1 MLLLSL
7 CHLSLFKIANA
18 KWKKITQQAA
28 IEQKILYSPLT
39 VDCGEEKK
47 AFIEEES
54 APFLQ

>member
-1 MLLLSL
+1 MQ
-7 CHLSLFKIANA
+7 NE
-18 KWKKITQQAA
+18 KKITQQAA